1 MKILDIEKISER
13 LFECPKVRQRLC
25 EDFCIEDSCDSMNMA
40 DRLVESLGQIHPRKN
55 GKNDRKNNSTV
66 FRAAALALASNMRKW
81 SRFLDCRGEFESLLK
96 NYNPVAFSKD
106 VDSDRSRIQKVAECL
121 GGQTGRKD
129 AEAIE
134 RWVFLLGR
142 ELEYYKALKELRN
155 NISDVVRPE
164 EVVPISAAFL
174 GSPKR
179 RAEEKWLPPSGMKT
193 WKTPGMGMI
202 LASEFLRNL
211 HWEGFKPDRHI
222 KRLFLRW
229 FPGVVEKKSER
240 ANHLAR
246 HILCGRSKDLIEDI
260 TFSLVGAAV
269 TPDGCSCTKADNL
282 VWALGAY
289 VETKNKE
296 SDTVYW
302 KTIRLE

>member
-1 MKILDIEKISER
+1 
-13 LFECPKVRQRLC
+13 
-25 EDFCIEDSCDSMNMA
+25 MNMA

-55 GKNDRKNNSTV
+55 GKNDRKNNSAV
-66 FRAAALALASNMRKW
+66 FQAASLALASNMGRWSTFLNRRK
-81 SRFLDCRGEFESLLK
+81 EFESLLE
-96 NYNPVAFSKD
+96 NYNPVAFSKA
-106 VDSDRSRIQKVAECL
+106 VDSDRSRIQQVKECL
-121 GGQTGRKD
+121 GGLTGGKD
-129 AEAIE
+129 AKAIGK
-134 RWVFLLGR
+134 WAYSLGKDI
-142 ELEYYKALKELRN
+142 EYYQALEELRD
-155 NISDVVRPE
+155 NISRLVRTE
-164 EVVPISAAFL
+164 EVVPVLAAFL
-174 GSPKR
+174 GDPKKR
-179 RAEEKWLPPSGMKT
+179 IEKQWPPPPGMET
-193 WKTPGMGMI
+193 WKAPGMRMP

-240 ANHLAR
+240 ADHLAR
-246 HILCGRSKDLIEDI
+246 HVLCGRSKDLIEDI
-260 TFSLVGAAV
+260 KFSLVGAAV
-269 TPDGCSCTKADNL
+269 TPDGCSRTKADNL